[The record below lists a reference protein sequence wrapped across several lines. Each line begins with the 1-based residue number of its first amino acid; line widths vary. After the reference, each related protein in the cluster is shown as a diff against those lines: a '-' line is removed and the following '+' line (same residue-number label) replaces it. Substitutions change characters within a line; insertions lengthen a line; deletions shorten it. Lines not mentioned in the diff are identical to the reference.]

1 MNQRMMIGAVVLLIA
16 ASGVVPQPSP
26 EMAALTGNYTL
37 MLNQPDVNQRLTLV
51 LGKDGS
57 ATLTAEALGEK
68 DVSTTESG
76 VWTIESGVVKL
87 TLTASSGT
95 RPRQM
100 TLSIQEDSLVG
111 IENNA
116 TPLDGENW
124 TFRRR

>member
-26 EMAALTGNYTL
+26 EMATLTGTYTL
-37 MLNQPDVNQRLTLV
+37 VLNQPDLNQRLTLV
-51 LGKDGS
+51 LGNDGS
-57 ATLTAEALGEK
+57 ATLTALALGERA
-68 DVSTTESG
+68 VSTTQSG
-76 VWTIESGVVKL
+76 VWTIEPGVVKL
-87 TLTASSGT
+87 TLSASSGT

-111 IENNA
+111 IENDA

>member
-1 MNQRMMIGAVVLLIA
+1 MLLIA

-26 EMAALTGNYTL
+26 EMATLTGTYTL
-37 MLNQPDVNQRLTLV
+37 VLNQPDLNQRLTLV
-51 LGKDGS
+51 LGNDGS
-57 ATLTAEALGEK
+57 ATLTALALGEK
-68 DVSTTESG
+68 AVSTTQSG
-76 VWTIESGVVKL
+76 VWTIETGVVKL
-87 TLTASSGT
+87 TLSASSGT

-111 IENNA
+111 IENDA

>member
-26 EMAALTGNYTL
+26 EMATLTGNYTL

-57 ATLTAEALGEK
+57 ATLTAEALGENA
-68 DVSTTESG
+68 VSTTESG

-87 TLTASSGT
+87 ALTASSGT

-111 IENNA
+111 LENDS